1 MKISKQDKG
10 DITMR
15 KINKSL
21 AVLLSVL
28 MLASFLPIFASA
40 EAIKITRTNVK
51 IVPPTVSPTV
61 IQYGENLSGLTLTG
75 GECWY
80 VNPDTGEET
89 LVPGHFEIRSTT
101 TKPAINE
108 AYKITLK
115 FVSDDTTQYSN
126 ISMLSGSTATIKS
139 GTWPTIKVNGLDGT
153 LVEAPTAAGI
163 LSGQTLSD
171 ATLSGGVVN
180 DVDGNPLSGTWS
192 YVYPSMCP
200 EASGNYEVK
209 FKATDYNVLYTT
221 VYVDVT
227 PGAKV
232 TLAEPPVAKRVVSG
246 NRLTAATLSGGK
258 VLDENGTEITTGT
271 WKWIDDDTQSTTEF
285 LTTLGTFTFKA
296 QWVAVGYENI
306 TADISV
312 LIAADK
318 GYTVEQP
325 ALASPVTY
333 VVGLTFD
340 MLPFVYGEASVP
352 GTYSTNKD
360 GTKVVAND
368 NTTQSVTLKFTPDD
382 PTLDVTSWSYSFKV
396 AENDVWYTPS
406 EETLKIVVPYG
417 YSDNSVMYAYNTGNL
432 GGALNWPDH
441 FMEQRVYSFTWSKDN
456 YDIASMEVGEMA
468 LVTGVVR
475 YERVDT
481 TVSLMYEAVPETVYI
496 QIQPGVHKGDLCTL
510 EINRPDTVTQEI
522 TMFFSTKI
530 PGATGTFTITQ
541 GDEVLAVLT
550 PDENGRIER
559 EMIKYQP
566 KEDGNYAFTATYTPG
581 LMDKVII
588 ENPVYTSQEVAIDIR
603 GQVKVVSYNDEL
615 KVEREGMYIC
625 GSTPSCSFVISTGN
639 GYRAEDIETWEF
651 YDQNGN
657 KIEVYNENGETP
669 ELKGRTSVTFVVPDE
684 ETGITEIH
692 CYPIG
697 PWSPDNSFNASS
709 GESIFD
715 KICSFFRMIIDW
727 FTRIFNQIKE
737 LFAEIV

>member
-1 MKISKQDKG
+1 
-10 DITMR
+10 MR

-28 MLASFLPIFASA
+28 MLASLLPIFASA

-89 LVPGHFEIRSTT
+89 LVPGHFEIKSTT
-101 TKPAINE
+101 TKPSIND
-108 AYKITLK
+108 AYKLQLK

-126 ISMLSGSTATIKS
+126 ITTLTSTATLKS

-163 LSGQTLSD
+163 LFGQTLSD

-180 DVDGNPLSGTWS
+180 DVDGNPLTGTWS
-192 YVYPSMCP
+192 YVDSSIYPA
-200 EASGNYEVK
+200 ASGNYEVK

-232 TLAEPPVAKRVVSG
+232 TLAEPPVSKRLVAGSK
-246 NRLTAATLSGGK
+246 LSSATLSGGK
-258 VLDENGTEITTGT
+258 VLDENGAEVTSGR
-271 WKWIDDDTQSTTEF
+271 WSWVNDDTQDTSAKLE
-285 LTTLGTFTFKA
+285 TLGTFTFKA
-296 QWVAVGYENI
+296 QWIAVGYEKI
-306 TADISV
+306 TVDVSV
-312 LIAADK
+312 LVAADK
-318 GYTVEQP
+318 GYTVDKP
-325 ALASPVTY
+325 TLASPVTW
-333 VVGLTFD
+333 VEGITFD
-340 MLPFVYGEASVP
+340 KLPFVYGEASVP
-352 GTYSTNKD
+352 GTYTTNKV
-360 GTKVVAND
+360 GTKPSQNY
-368 NTTQSVTLKFTPDD
+368 NTTQTVTLTFTPDD

-396 AENDVWYTPS
+396 QTNDVWYTPS
-406 EETLKIVVPYG
+406 EEPLKIMVPYG
-417 YSDNSVMYAYNTGNL
+417 YSENDVYYFYSVDKL
-432 GGALNWPDH
+432 SGALNWPEH
-441 FMEQRVYSFTWSKDN
+441 FFEQKVRRFSWSKKTFDV
-456 YDIASMEVGEMA
+456 DISALEVGEMV
-468 LVTGVVR
+468 LVNGYVW
-475 YERVDT
+475 YETED
-481 TVSLMYEAVPETVYI
+481 SSMYDSVPENVYI
-496 QIQPGVHKGDLCTL
+496 QIQPGVHDGDLCTM
-510 EINRPDTVTQEI
+510 EIGRPDRVTQEI
-522 TMFFSTKI
+522 AIHFSTKI

-559 EMIKYQP
+559 QLILFQP

-603 GQVKVVSYNDEL
+603 GQVKVVTYNDEL
-615 KVEREGMYIC
+615 EVEYENSYIC
-625 GSTPSCSFVISTGN
+625 GSHPTCSFVFSTGK

-669 ELKGRTSVTFVVPDE
+669 QLKGMTRITFVVPDE

-697 PWSPDNSFNASS
+697 PWSPDNSFNVNS

-727 FTRIFNQIKE
+727 FAGIFNQIKE
-737 LFAEIV
+737 LFAEIA

>member
-1 MKISKQDKG
+1 
-10 DITMR
+10 MR
-15 KINKSL
+15 KLKKSL
-21 AVLLSVL
+21 AVFLAAL
-28 MLASFLPIFASA
+28 MLASFIPLFASA
-40 EAIKITRTNVK
+40 EAITITRKNVK
-51 IVPPTVSPTV
+51 IVPPSVSPSV
-61 IQYGENLSGLTLTG
+61 IQSGEDLSGLTLTG

-101 TKPAINE
+101 TKPAIND

-126 ISMLSGSTATIKS
+126 ISTLSGSTATIKS

-200 EASGNYEVK
+200 AASGNYEVQ
-209 FKATDYNVLYTT
+209 FKATDYNLLYTT

-232 TLAEPPVAKRVVSG
+232 TLAEPPVAKRVVKG
-246 NRLTAATLSGGK
+246 NRLTASTLSGGK

-296 QWVAVGYENI
+296 QWVAIGYENI

-312 LIAADK
+312 LVAADK
-318 GYTVEQP
+318 GYTVDKP
-325 ALASPVTY
+325 TLASPVTW
-333 VVGLTFD
+333 VEGITFD
-340 MLPFVYGEASVP
+340 KLPFVYGEASVP

-360 GTKVVAND
+360 GTKPVQNK
-368 NTTQSVTLKFTPDD
+368 NTTQNVTLTFTPDD

-396 AENDVWYTPS
+396 AENNVWYTPS
-406 EETLKIVVPYG
+406 EEPVKIVVPYG
-417 YSDNSVMYAYNTGNL
+417 FSDNSVSYYSNTGNL
-432 GGALNWPDH
+432 YGALNWPDH
-441 FMEQRVYSFTWSKDN
+441 FMEQNIKRFSWSKKTNDV
-456 YDIASMEVGEMA
+456 DISTLEVGEIT
-468 LVTGVVR
+468 LVTGAVW
-475 YERVDT
+475 YNTDD
-481 TVSLMYEAVPETVYI
+481 SMYNSVPENVYI
-496 QIQPGVHKGDLCTL
+496 QIQPGVHKGDLCN
-510 EINRPDTVTQEI
+510 IQFNRPDTITQEI

-559 EMIKYQP
+559 QMIQYQP
-566 KEDGNYAFTATYTPG
+566 KEDGKYAFTATYTPG
-581 LMDKVII
+581 LMDKVTI
-588 ENPVYTSQEVAIDIR
+588 ENPVYTSQEVEVDIR
-603 GQVKVVSYNDEL
+603 GQVKVITYNDEL
-615 KVEREGMYIC
+615 EVEYENSYIC
-625 GSTPSCSFVISTGN
+625 GSSPTCSFVLSSGK

-669 ELKGRTSVTFVVPDE
+669 QLKGMTRISFVVPDE

-697 PWSPDNSFNASS
+697 PWSPEDSFNSTPQDNSMLGRFLEYWQKLIDFIIEIYQTIA
-709 GESIFD
+709 SIFD
-715 KICSFFRMIIDW
+715 V
-727 FTRIFNQIKE
+727 T
-737 LFAEIV
+737 